1 MPEHGMAGHGIPF
14 PILIIALSKPSSWS
28 SPSKASWL
36 GSLLPAPFSWLL
48 SLLPNKWV
56 GKKCGKG
63 WPRKSHSSLF
73 TRTKWTA
80 AVLPCSFGNPKL
92 FPSRLLSSLLLLLI
106 LHNILSFFFIFFCS
120 AAAAVQTLLDTAFV
134 ALTEWMS
141 ERILSSLCLL
151 VFLWAS
157 MPCHNSSVFFVS
169 LFCATITITA
179 AKEGK
184 KGSVRDKTVENETE
198 E

>member
-1 MPEHGMAGHGIPF
+1 MPEHEMAGHGIPF
-14 PILIIALSKPSSWS
+14 PILIIALSEPSSWS
-28 SPSKASWL
+28 SSSKASWL
-36 GSLLPAPFSWLL
+36 GSLLPAPFSLLL

-80 AVLPCSFGNPKL
+80 AVLPCSFGNQKL

-106 LHNILSFFFIFFCS
+106 LHNILSFFFIFLFYCSSSANFAGYSFCRINWMN
-120 AAAAVQTLLDTAFV
+120 
-134 ALTEWMS
+134 EWTNL
-141 ERILSSLCLL
+141 ELSLSLL
-151 VFLWAS
+151 VSLWDS